1 MTATRT
7 FVSRFGAY
15 ECILYAIDT
24 LGYGLIQH
32 FKTSVLLPI
41 WMKFLEGS
49 VSYRVKNLTA
59 KVTVTEYTEVHVM
72 ISG

>member
-7 FVSRFGAY
+7 FVLRFGAY

-24 LGYGLIQH
+24 LVYGRIQH
-32 FKTSVLLPI
+32 FKTSLLLPI

-49 VSYRVKNLTA
+49 VSYQVKILTA
-59 KVTVTEYTEVHVM
+59 KVTVTEVTEDHVM